1 MMDDKQTTYYIGDIS
16 KTLGLS
22 QRAIRY
28 YEELGFIRPR
38 RTEGGFRIYSDRD
51 VDILRMVIRFKDLGM
66 SLDEIRD
73 LVSLGHEEGHAE
85 ALPRLR
91 KALSTRQREFEEKIK
106 RYQDGIDQINRVLRI
121 LSACATCGQPSD
133 RRICEECLKKHGEK
147 PSPFME
153 SFLPYGKDEN
163 S

>member
-16 KTLGLS
+16 KALGLS

-38 RTEGGFRIYSDRD
+38 RTEGGFRIYSDHD
-51 VDILRMVIRFKDLGM
+51 VDMLRMVIRFKELGL
-66 SLDEIRD
+66 SLEEIRD
-73 LVSLGHEEGHAE
+73 LISLGHGEAHAA

-91 KALSTRQREFEEKIK
+91 AALSTKQQEFEEKIK
-106 RYQDGIDQINRVLRI
+106 RYRDGIDQINRVLRI
-121 LSACATCGQPSD
+121 LSVCATCGEPSD
-133 RRICEECLKKHGEK
+133 RRLCEECLKRHGEK